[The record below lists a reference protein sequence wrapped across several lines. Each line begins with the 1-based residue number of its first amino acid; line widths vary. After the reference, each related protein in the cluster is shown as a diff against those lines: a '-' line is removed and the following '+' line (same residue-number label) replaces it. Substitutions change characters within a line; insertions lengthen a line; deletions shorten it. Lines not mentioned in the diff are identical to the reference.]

1 MRVVQCLAHEPP
13 LSAAH
18 VARLLVQEAVAANN
32 RLPDSPLAPAEPRDP
47 YSDEDDREQSDDNRH
62 AAAALSVLPTF
73 PVVHGELMTICKQ
86 DRGTLCEPMNY
97 APIPLNALIS
107 DISFVQTCMQQ
118 HVLLAGCRIVVAYGH
133 TGHQMTHAEPSRV
146 SLGSHPGLPP

>member
-62 AAAALSVLPTF
+62 AAAALSVHPTF
-73 PVVHGELMTICKQ
+73 PVAHGKLTTICKQ
-86 DRGTLCEPMNY
+86 DPGTLCEPTNQ
-97 APIPLNALIS
+97 APIPLE
-107 DISFVQTCMQQ
+107 
-118 HVLLAGCRIVVAYGH
+118 RID
-133 TGHQMTHAEPSRV
+133 E
-146 SLGSHPGLPP
+146 